1 LIKTN
6 FFGNITKGVGDML
19 EKLFG
24 NVVIEKVL
32 FFLLANEKGYAT
44 EMKKNFQ
51 IPLYS
56 VQMAL
61 ARLEQGGIL
70 VRLPQGKT
78 QVYQYNP
85 RYPFLGELETFLKKA
100 YEALPESLRKRLYEP
115 SVRKRP
121 RRQGKPL

>member
-1 LIKTN
+1 
-6 FFGNITKGVGDML
+6 ML

-24 NVVIEKVL
+24 NVVIEKIL
-32 FFLLANEKGYAT
+32 FYLLANKTGYAT
-44 EMKKNFQ
+44 ELKRTLG

-61 ARLEQGGIL
+61 ARLEQGGIV

-85 RYPFLGELETFLKKA
+85 RYPFLDELLGFLKKA
-100 YEALPESLRKRLYEP
+100 YQAIPENIRKKLYEP
-115 SVRKRP
+115 PIRKRP